1 MDRNTDTAAHDQT
14 ARIARVAWFATFVAP
29 LILAA
34 LLLGVKSA
42 QGASPLPSLTPL
54 AFEEEF
60 EEEDET
66 EFAEAECE
74 IAEDEVEE
82 GELSKAE
89 GEEICREAEDEGRKT
104 ASGSNAAPEECLL
117 RSAQARLVADDTPG
131 GVHLTISYT
140 TYEPTAATVDYS
152 ASGGKG
158 VLHLGTAKR
167 HLGRSG
173 VIRLT
178 EALAEPKMA
187 KVDAAG
193 RFTVQI
199 HIPGSPRSCRRFE
212 TEQLTVKKASKDL
225 AVWSQPN

>member
-1 MDRNTDTAAHDQT
+1 MDRNIDTTAHDQT

-34 LLLGVKSA
+34 LLLGAKSA
-42 QGASPLPSLTPL
+42 QAAPPLPGLIPL

-60 EEEDET
+60 EEENEA
-66 EFAEAECE
+66 EFAEEECS
-74 IAEDEVEE
+74 IAEEEVVE

-89 GEEICREAEDEGRKT
+89 GDEICREAEDEGRKT

-117 RSAQARLVADDTPG
+117 RSAHARLVADDSPG
-131 GVHLTISYT
+131 GVRLTVGYT
-140 TYEPTAATVDYS
+140 TYEPTTATIKFS
-152 ASGGKG
+152 ARGRKG
-158 VLHLGTAKR
+158 LLHLGTAKR

-173 VIRLT
+173 VIRLS

-193 RFTVQI
+193 RFTVQV
-199 HIPGSPRSCRRFE
+199 HIPGSPGSCRRFE

-225 AVWSQPN
+225 AVWSQSN